1 MSLFCVAAPAVVGGK
16 VTSGM
21 IRISIEKFNSV
32 DFIAE
37 EIGFY
42 MRDHIIM
49 ICHIIR
55 FVDSYNGE
63 IVLGEKHKRKNLQ
76 IKVGRP
82 DLTEPNLT
90 WSG

>member
-49 ICHIIR
+49 ICHIIQFLHWR
-55 FVDSYNGE
+55 NCFNRKTQE
-63 IVLGEKHKRKNLQ
+63 EKFA
-76 IKVGRP
+76 
-82 DLTEPNLT
+82 D
-90 WSG
+90 

>member
-1 MSLFCVAAPAVVGGK
+1 MSLFCVAAPVVVGGK

-49 ICHIIR
+49 IYHIIQWR
-55 FVDSYNGE
+55 NCFNRKTQE
-63 IVLGEKHKRKNLQ
+63 EKFA
-76 IKVGRP
+76 
-82 DLTEPNLT
+82 D
-90 WSG
+90 